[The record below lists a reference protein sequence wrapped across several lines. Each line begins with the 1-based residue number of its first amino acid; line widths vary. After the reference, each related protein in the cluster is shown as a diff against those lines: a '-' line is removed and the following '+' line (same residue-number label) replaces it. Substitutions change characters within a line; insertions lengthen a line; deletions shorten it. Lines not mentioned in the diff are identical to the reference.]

1 MTAQPPYLELLE
13 AVDSFPHI
21 DISKT
26 PYNPRVNLA
35 FYQLLL
41 PNDPRPH
48 GYIHSSI
55 VQKLKWSAAFQVS
68 HNSPR
73 TVQLLDDSHGEDT
86 AAICSR
92 AFYEVLEKAVED
104 KLFPFLKTMQW
115 ENYRIVGARYP
126 TVQILRSAARLFG
139 ICSRGAHMTA
149 YVRTNEGMKIWVGRR
164 AAHLFTYPGKLD
176 TTVAGGVKA
185 EESPFECI
193 VHEAAEEASI
203 PADFVRA
210 NVKACGAITYVAK
223 SSDAYGDGSDLM
235 TPVILYNYD
244 IELPEHIVPRPQDDE
259 VEDFYL
265 WDLEQVKKAMINRQ
279 FKTNCAAVM
288 IDFFIRHGILTDENE
303 QDYLEIVTRLHRKL
317 PVATS
322 ASAP

>member
-1 MTAQPPYLELLE
+1 MAVEPPYLELLK

-26 PYNPRVNLA
+26 PYSEDESSS

-41 PNDPRPH
+41 PNDPRSH
-48 GYIHSSI
+48 GYIHPSVI
-55 VQKLKWSAAFQVS
+55 QKLEWTASFQVS
-68 HNSPR
+68 HTIPR
-73 TVQLLDDSHGEDT
+73 TVQLLDDSDGKGT
-86 AAICSR
+86 AAACSR
-92 AFYEVLEKAVED
+92 AFYEVLDKAVD
-104 KLFPFLKTMQW
+104 SKLYPFLKTMQW
-115 ENYRIVGARYP
+115 ENYRIVGARYS

-149 YVRTNEGMKIWVGRR
+149 YVRNNDGIKFWVARR

-176 TTVAGGVKA
+176 TTVAGGVRA

-193 VHEAAEEASI
+193 VHEASEEASI
-203 PADFVRA
+203 PTDFVRA
-210 NVKACGAITYVAK
+210 NAKACGAITYVAK

-244 IELPEHIVPRPQDDE
+244 IELPECIVPRPQDDE

-265 WDLEQVKKAMINRQ
+265 YDLEQVKQAMVNRE

-288 IDFFIRHGILTDENE
+288 IDFFIRHGIITAETE
-303 QDYLEIVTRLHRKL
+303 KDYLDILTRLHRKL

-322 ASAP
+322 PSET

>member
-1 MTAQPPYLELLE
+1 MAAEPPYLELLE
-13 AVDSFPHI
+13 SVDSFPHI

-26 PYNPRVNLA
+26 PYIEDESSS

-41 PNDPRPH
+41 PNDARCH
-48 GYIHSSI
+48 GYIHPS
-55 VQKLKWSAAFQVS
+55 VVHKLAWTASFQVS
-68 HNSPR
+68 HSIPR
-73 TVQLLDDSHGEDT
+73 TVQLLDDSDGKDT
-86 AAICSR
+86 AAACSR
-92 AFYEVLEKAVED
+92 AFYEVIEKAVD
-104 KLFPFLKTMQW
+104 SKIYPFLKTMQW
-115 ENYRIVGARYP
+115 ENYRIVGAKYP
-126 TVQILRSAARLFG
+126 TVQLLRSAARLFG

-149 YVRTNEGMKIWVGRR
+149 YVRTNDGIKIWVGRR

-176 TTVAGGVKA
+176 TTVAGGVRA

-210 NVKACGAITYVAK
+210 NAKACGAITYVAK
-223 SSDAYGDGSDLM
+223 SSTAYGDDSSLM

-265 WDLEQVKKAMINRQ
+265 WDLEQVKQAMVNRA

-288 IDFFIRHGILTDENE
+288 MDFFIRHGIITDENE
-303 QDYLEIVTRLHRKL
+303 KDYLEILTRLHRKL
-317 PVATS
+317 PVPTS
-322 ASAP
+322 PSEA

>member
-1 MTAQPPYLELLE
+1 MTAGPPYLALLK
-13 AVDSFPHI
+13 AVDRQVCSFV
-21 DISKT
+21 T
-26 PYNPRVNLA
+26 
-35 FYQLLL
+35 
-41 PNDPRPH
+41 
-48 GYIHSSI
+48 
-55 VQKLKWSAAFQVS
+55 
-68 HNSPR
+68 
-73 TVQLLDDSHGEDT
+73 
-86 AAICSR
+86 R

-149 YVRTNEGMKIWVGRR
+149 YVRTNEGIKVWVARR

-185 EESPFECI
+185 EESPLECI

-203 PADFVRA
+203 PANFVRA
-210 NVKACGAITYVAK
+210 NVNACGAITYVAK
-223 SSDAYGDGSDLM
+223 SSDAYGDGSNLM

-265 WDLEQVKKAMINRQ
+265 WDLEQVKKAMIKQ
-279 FKTNCAAVM
+279 EFKTNCAAVM
-288 IDFFIRHGILTDENE
+288 IDFFIRHGIITDENE
-303 QDYLEIVTRLHRKL
+303 QDYLEIITRLHRKL
-317 PVATS
+317 PVPTS